1 MVAVG
6 IALET
11 DDREGLFAALLR
23 AASDLTDADHVALYA
38 VAGAGLEIRAATDPE
53 LVGRRIAADELP
65 AGLYGVLTAQGREL
79 GTLVALGDPARFDAA
94 AAHDLAAL
102 ARQAGAALDTMRLHE
117 EAKRLSLTDGLTGL
131 WNRRQL
137 DLRVSQELER
147 AARFGER
154 FSIVLIDLDDFKAVN
169 DTHGHPVGD
178 AVLVEVAQRLVTHTR
193 EVDVVARF
201 GGEEFVLL
209 LPQTDLEGAC
219 RVADKVRD
227 EVAAVPVETD
237 GLSLSISL
245 SAGVACHPRHGA
257 TAAALLA
264 AADEA
269 LYRAKHTGKNRVQAA
284 AG

>member
-23 AASDLTDADHVALYA
+23 AASDLTGAAQVALYA
-38 VAGAGLEIRAATDPE
+38 VAGAGLQVRAATDHE

-65 AGLYGVLTAQGREL
+65 VGLHGVLTAQGREL

-117 EAKRLSLTDGLTGL
+117 EAKRLALTDGLTGL

-137 DLRVSQELER
+137 DLRVGQELER

-154 FSIVLIDLDDFKAVN
+154 FSLVLVDLDDFKAVN

-237 GLSLSISL
+237 GLSVAISL